1 MYGRF
6 SKEINVMAA
15 ERGWPEDFRNAA
27 MERASAVDAQ
37 NLAYGL
43 YMAECEGYLNT
54 KESKVNAML
63 KDIVNK
69 HNRGITYMELDQ
81 DYVSQFGLDIEDL
94 TQNDINRCERAL
106 LSGRR

>member
-1 MYGRF
+1 MG
-6 SKEINVMAA
+6 I
-15 ERGWPEDFRNAA
+15 PLD
-27 MERASAVDAQ
+27 
-37 NLAYGL
+37 YGL

-63 KDIVNK
+63 KDIVDK